1 MSTKLY
7 QILSAC
13 LLFPALIGLVAVR
26 AQSEPLPLHNG
37 ALSPD
42 DPAAKLDPR
51 LQNVP
56 EKVAPLSSHID
67 TTNSGTTEVSYN
79 TNTGI
84 VQIGPTK
91 PPQTIVP
98 LTSSDAI
105 EPSLGSAPNSV
116 AKPEKSSSSGITP
129 QSVIGSD
136 DRILINDTTV
146 YPWRAMTKLYITY
159 PDEKSFTCS
168 GVLIS
173 AKYVLTA
180 GHCVHDPSHGG
191 FAKTVEVVPGLNGT
205 YKPYGSF
212 SSTNIRSYKN
222 WTDNQDPNYDIAL
235 ITLNQ
240 SLGDTVGWLGL
251 ANYPSVDGVTA
262 YIAGYPGDKDNALK
276 LYYGYGPILSST
288 AQRLNYTIDMYNG
301 QSGSGIYR
309 IINDQRY
316 VFGVNTNN
324 VPIDGSSSTNSGTR
338 IDSAKYND
346 IQAWI
351 SSGN

>member
-13 LLFPALIGLVAVR
+13 LLFPALVGLVAVR

-56 EKVAPLSSHID
+56 EKVAPLDSHID

-79 TNTGI
+79 INTGI

-98 LTSSDAI
+98 LISSDVI

-159 PDEKSFTCS
+159 PDGKSFGCS

-191 FAKTVEVVPGLNGT
+191 FAKTVEVIPGLNGT

-212 SSTNIRSYKN
+212 SSTNIRSYTN
-222 WTDNQDPNYDIAL
+222 WTVNRDPNYDIAL

-240 SLGDTVGWLGL
+240 SIGNTVGWLSL
-251 ANYPSVDGVTA
+251 AYYPSVDGVTA
-262 YIAGYPGDKDNALK
+262 YIAGYPGDKDNAVK

-288 AQRLNYTIDMYNG
+288 AQRLYYTIDTYEG

-316 VFGVNTNN
+316 VFGVHTDGTSLTNY
-324 VPIDGSSSTNSGTR
+324 GTR
-338 IDSAKYND
+338 IDSTKYND
-346 IQAWI
+346 ILTWI

>member
-1 MSTKLY
+1 LVF
-7 QILSAC
+7 SA
-13 LLFPALIGLVAVR
+13 LVGLFAVR

-42 DPAAKLDPR
+42 DPAAKLDPK

-56 EKVAPLSSHID
+56 EKIAPLDSHID

-98 LTSSDAI
+98 LISSDGI
-105 EPSLGSAPNSV
+105 KPSLGSAPNSV

-129 QSVIGSD
+129 QSVIGFD

-146 YPWRAMTKLYITY
+146 YPWRAMTRLYITY
-159 PDEKSFTCS
+159 PDGSMFFCS

-191 FAKTVEVVPGLNGT
+191 FAKVEVIPGLNGT

-212 SSTNIRSYKN
+212 SSTNIRSYTN
-222 WTDNQDPNYDIAL
+222 WTVNRDLNYDIAL

-240 SLGDTVGWLGL
+240 SIGNNVGWLGL
-251 ANYPSVDGVTA
+251 AYYPSVDSVIA
-262 YIAGYPGDKDNALK
+262 YIAGYPGDKGNPPVK
-276 LYYGYGPILSST
+276 LYYSYGPILSST
-288 AQRLNYTIDMYNG
+288 AQRLFYTIDMYDG

-309 IINDQRY
+309 IVNDQYY
-316 VFGVNTNN
+316 VFGVNTTN
-324 VPIDGSSSTNSGTR
+324 VTADVTANGGTR